1 MIVIHG
7 LWREGGLTL
16 WGEDATTPRT
26 SGRAAEHPF
35 AAAVEDLAAAIG
47 GPATQALAGE
57 ATVSLPTRAKRPLD
71 SPELVRD
78 EAPGSDRGA
87 VTLGSWRVPVLS
99 FDPDESLAVLETL
112 SGADEDTAVGASTR
126 HLMELAAF
134 ARDLVAR
141 GRLLPTLDEDGACW
155 WRPVLTGPDA
165 VWAQAL
171 ALALPPSARA
181 AGGTVAEVVGEALDA
196 LVDAAARAALPPV
209 MPGAVLPAPLASS
222 RRQAWRQWLAGLS
235 ADRTVRVPPAAV
247 PELSRALREWQR
259 DAVAGR
265 VRACFRLTEPPE
277 TDENPDTWRLE
288 FALQAADQPSL
299 LVNADKVW
307 GARGSLRALKRH
319 LDDPQETLLAEL
331 GRASRLYG
339 DLDDSLRTAK
349 PTGLDLDPD
358 GAHRFL
364 REGAPLLAGAG
375 FGVLLPG
382 WWSKPRA
389 RLGARLSAST
399 PTAPGTVATAS
410 SLGLQSL
417 VDYKWELALGDE
429 PLTEEEL
436 KALTELRSPL
446 VRLRGQWVELD
457 AKRLAAGLKLL
468 TAAGRMTVAD
478 LLQAGLSTEDGP
490 GGLPVVSV
498 TAAGPLGDLLAG
510 QVERRLEPVPAPP
523 GFTGMLRPY
532 QERGLAWLTFLERLG
547 MGSILADDM
556 GLGKSAT
563 VLALLLGRAAE
574 EPPTLLVCPMSLV
587 GNWQREV
594 SKFAPKLRVH
604 VHHGAER
611 ARGKKFLTAVA
622 EADLVITTYALAARD
637 AAALAEVEWHRV
649 VVDEAQAIKNAA
661 TRQAVAVRGLPA
673 RHRVA
678 VTGTPVENRLADLWS
693 IMEFANPGLLGN
705 ASSFKSRFA
714 EPVERRGDEE
724 AAERLKRLTGPFV
737 LRRLKTDKSII
748 SDLPDKIEMEVVCN
762 LTAEQASLYQ
772 AVVDDMMKRIEES
785 EGIERRALV
794 LATMTKL
801 KQVCNHPAHFLRDGT
816 RLAGRSGKLE
826 RLDEILDEVLEGDEK
841 ALLFTQYAEFGGML
855 RGHLAARFGREVLYL
870 HGGVAKA
877 DRDAMVARFQG
888 DDPSAPSLFVLSL
901 KAGGTGLTL
910 TAANHVVHVDRWWN
924 PAVEDQATDR
934 AFRIGQKRNVQVR
947 KFVCAGTVEE
957 KISAMIRDKRGLAA
971 KIVGTGEQW
980 LTELSTSELRDLFAL
995 EKGAVVE

>member
-1 MIVIHG
+1 MIHG
-7 LWREGGLTL
+7 FWREGVLTL
-16 WGEDATTPRT
+16 WGEDAAAEKRT
-26 SGRAAEHPF
+26 RAAEHPF

-47 GPATQALAGE
+47 GPATQALASE
-57 ATVSLPTRAKRPLD
+57 ATLSLPTRARCPLD

-78 EAPGSDRGA
+78 EPPGSDRGT
-87 VTLGSWRVPVLS
+87 VTLASWRVPALT
-99 FDPDESLAVLETL
+99 FDPDEALMVLQTPH
-112 SGADEDTAVGASTR
+112 DEDTVFGASTR
-126 HLMELAAF
+126 HLMELAGF

-141 GRLLPTLDEDGACW
+141 GRLLPTIDEDGAGW

-181 AGGTVAEVVGEALDA
+181 GGGSVAEVVGDALDA
-196 LVDAAARAALPPV
+196 LVDAAARAVLTPIK
-209 MPGAVLPAPLASS
+209 PGKD
-222 RRQAWRQWLAGLS
+222 AWRQWLAGLG

-247 PELSRALREWQR
+247 PELARALRDWQR

-307 GARGSLRALKRH
+307 GARGSLKALKRH

-339 DLDDSLRTAK
+339 ELDDSLRTAK

-364 REGAPLLAGAG
+364 REGAPVLAGAG

-399 PTAPGTVATAS
+399 PTAPGTVAAKS

-429 PLTEEEL
+429 PLTEDEL

-510 QVERRLEPVPAPP
+510 QVERRLEPVPAPV
-523 GFTGMLRPY
+523 GFTGILRPY
-532 QERGLAWLTFLERLG
+532 QERGLAWLTFLEGLG

-563 VLALLLGRAAE
+563 VLALLLGRADE
-574 EPPTLLVCPMSLV
+574 EAPTLLVCPMSLV

-594 SKFAPKLRVH
+594 TKFAPKLRVH

-611 ARGKKFLTAVA
+611 ARGKKVLSAVDG
-622 EADLVITTYALAARD
+622 ADLVITTYALAARD
-637 AAALAEVEWHRV
+637 AAALAEVE
-649 VVDEAQAIKNAA
+649 
-661 TRQAVAVRGLPA
+661 
-673 RHRVA
+673 
-678 VTGTPVENRLADLWS
+678 
-693 IMEFANPGLLGN
+693 
-705 ASSFKSRFA
+705 
-714 EPVERRGDEE
+714 
-724 AAERLKRLTGPFV
+724 
-737 LRRLKTDKSII
+737 
-748 SDLPDKIEMEVVCN
+748 
-762 LTAEQASLYQ
+762 
-772 AVVDDMMKRIEES
+772 
-785 EGIERRALV
+785 
-794 LATMTKL
+794 
-801 KQVCNHPAHFLRDGT
+801 
-816 RLAGRSGKLE
+816 
-826 RLDEILDEVLEGDEK
+826 
-841 ALLFTQYAEFGGML
+841 
-855 RGHLAARFGREVLYL
+855 
-870 HGGVAKA
+870 
-877 DRDAMVARFQG
+877 
-888 DDPSAPSLFVLSL
+888 
-901 KAGGTGLTL
+901 
-910 TAANHVVHVDRWWN
+910 
-924 PAVEDQATDR
+924 
-934 AFRIGQKRNVQVR
+934 
-947 KFVCAGTVEE
+947 
-957 KISAMIRDKRGLAA
+957 
-971 KIVGTGEQW
+971 
-980 LTELSTSELRDLFAL
+980 
-995 EKGAVVE
+995 